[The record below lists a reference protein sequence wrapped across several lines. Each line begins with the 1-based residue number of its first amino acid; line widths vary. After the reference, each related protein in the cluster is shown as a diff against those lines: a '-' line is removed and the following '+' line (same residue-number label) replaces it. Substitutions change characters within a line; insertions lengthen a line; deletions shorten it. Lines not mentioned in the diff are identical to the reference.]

1 MEIRR
6 IRVVRSRSE
15 VVDCSDGGRFPAM
28 GPRFQYLALLG
39 ICLVGTAFL
48 EVRFQA
54 RVWRRPFTV
63 LRALALPWLVFNAVN
78 ELAVFRHL
86 WFYNPRYVTG
96 WRVPRH
102 YPVEEMCFFVAIPLC
117 ALLTFE
123 AASNVYAGRVVPPWV
138 RHGRQVPSP
147 VVLPRRDVTRF
158 RPAAS
163 AVVAVVSLLAAALL
177 FAAALF
183 EVRSDPIARAEARSS
198 YERLAHRF
206 DWNIREYPVLA
217 LGLLAGV
224 LLLELGWWRTGIFRL
239 RAFWS
244 TMAICLAFMVPVN
257 GWLTKL
263 SAPVVIY
270 ASDEFSGLRPIWDI
284 PLEDFGFG
292 IALLLLVLMSWLRV
306 TRRLEREDVVATG
319 RVAEV

>member
-1 MEIRR
+1 
-6 IRVVRSRSE
+6 
-15 VVDCSDGGRFPAM
+15 M

-48 EVRFQA
+48 ELRFEA
-54 RVWRRPFTV
+54 RVWRRPLTV
-63 LRALALPWLVFNAVN
+63 LRALAIPWLVFNLVN
-78 ELAVFRHL
+78 EVAVFRHL

-102 YPVEEMCFFVAIPLC
+102 YPVEEMCFFVAIPVC

-123 AASNVYAGRVVPPWV
+123 AASNVYSGRVVPPWV
-138 RHGRQVPSP
+138 RGGRPVPSP
-147 VVLPRRDVTRF
+147 TVLPRRDVTRW

-163 AVVAVVSLLAAALL
+163 AVVAGAALTAVGLL

-183 EVRSDPIARAEARSS
+183 EVRRDPIARAEARNAYLHLSD
-198 YERLAHRF
+198 RF

-224 LLLELGWWRTGIFRL
+224 LLLEMVWWRTGIFRL

-263 SAPVVIY
+263 SAPIVIY

-292 IALLLLVLMSWLRV
+292 IALLVLVLMSWLRV
-306 TRRLEREDVVATG
+306 TRRPERAAGAATALA
-319 RVAEV
+319 AEASAA